1 MRYMVTGAAG
11 FIGHHVCDRLLAT
24 SVNDVDGVD
33 AFTDYYDPSLK
44 RANDRLLR
52 RHARYRSHELDLVT
66 ASLDQLLE
74 GADAVIHLA
83 GQPGVRRSW
92 AGFQAYVDR
101 NITATQR
108 LLEAARRTSVPRL
121 VLASSSSVY
130 GNATTYPT
138 SEDSPTR
145 PFSPY
150 GVTKLAMEHLARA
163 YGENWGLPIV
173 LLRYFTVYGPGQR
186 PDMGIHRFIAAA
198 VRGEPVTVYGDG
210 EQVRDFTYVSDAV
223 AATIA
228 AATVDLPPAS
238 VLNVAGGSSST
249 VNEVVRLVAECT
261 GCTIA
266 TRGVAEEPGDVRFT
280 AGTTTR
286 ARRLLRWEPEVP
298 LHEGIQR
305 QVTHQL
311 RGVPEYFVRGGA
323 RDPAAAALGHDQS
336 SM

>member
-1 MRYMVTGAAG
+1 MRYVVTGAAG
-11 FIGHHVCDRLLAT
+11 FIGHHVCDLLLAT
-24 SVNDVDGVD
+24 GGHVVDGVD
-33 AFTDYYDPSLK
+33 SFTDYYDPSLK

-52 RHARYRSHELDLVT
+52 RHARYRCHELDLVT
-66 ASLDQLLE
+66 ARLDYLLE

-83 GQPGVRRSW
+83 GQPGVRLSW

-101 NITATQR
+101 NITATHR
-108 LLEAARRTSVPRL
+108 LLEAARRTHVPRL

-130 GNATTYPT
+130 GNASTYPT

-163 YGENWGLPIV
+163 YGENWGLPVV

-186 PDMGIHRFIAAA
+186 PDMGMHRFIAAA
-198 VRGEPVTVYGDG
+198 ARGEPVTVYGDG
-210 EQVRDFTYVSDAV
+210 QQVRDFTYVSDAV
-223 AATIA
+223 AATMA
-228 AATVDLPPAS
+228 AAMVDVPPAS

-249 VNEVVRLVAECT
+249 VNEVVGLVGECM

-266 TRGVAEEPGDVRFT
+266 TRWVAEEHGDVRIT
-280 AGTTTR
+280 VGAINR
-286 ARRLLRWEPEVP
+286 ARRLLHWEPEVP
-298 LHEGIQR
+298 LQEGIKR

-311 RGVPEYFVRGGA
+311 GG
-323 RDPAAAALGHDQS
+323 DKMSDH
-336 SM
+336 